1 MASMDDVQT
10 SSEMEENE
18 EEGSSENRDDYEEDA
33 TKKQEIMQNLQQLN
47 LLQDGDKTFSSRSN
61 EMSRR
66 EDQSPYEARS
76 GMLIKDQRETSPL
89 KEPSISDDSH

>member
-1 MASMDDVQT
+1 MQT

-18 EEGSSENRDDYEEDA
+18 EEGSSDHRDDYEEDA

-61 EMSRR
+61 DMSKR
-66 EDQSPYEARS
+66 EGQSQYEARS
-76 GMLIKDQRETSPL
+76 GMLIKDQRENSPL

>member
-1 MASMDDVQT
+1 MQT

-18 EEGSSENRDDYEEDA
+18 EEGSSDHRDDYEEDA

-61 EMSRR
+61 DMSKR
-66 EDQSPYEARS
+66 EGQSHYEARS
-76 GMLIKDQRETSPL
+76 GMLIKDQRENSPL